1 MENDDYRQQ
10 LLSLNSKQK
19 DSEVELLREIIRIN
33 EVAQMKERND
43 LQKTKIKSNQQYKK
57 LHNQVVLIGIL

>member
-43 LQKTKIKSNQQYKK
+43 LQKTKFKSNQQYKK

>member
-43 LQKTKIKSNQQYKK
+43 LQKSKVKSNQQYKK
-57 LHNQVVLIGIL
+57 TS